1 MNLFGLRPFAF
12 YAVRLL
18 VAFLFLTRSTL
29 WFFIGFLYR
38 SALGVVIPCPPASDM
53 RYAVGSEVDFQPRF
67 DKLHEKYHTKDSA
80 RIGRLLYASRFG
92 CRTCSV
98 IGSFF
103 YLSASFC
110 RLVSTF
116 LPFSMPQSLW

>member
-12 YAVRLL
+12 YAVRFL
-18 VAFLFLTRSTL
+18 VAFLVLTRSTL

-67 DKLHEKYHTKDSA
+67 DKFYTRSITQRILHVAADCFM
-80 RIGRLLYASRFG
+80 L
-92 CRTCSV
+92 V
-98 IGSFF
+98 GSGAA
-103 YLSASFC
+103 LI
-110 RLVSTF
+110 V
-116 LPFSMPQSLW
+116 